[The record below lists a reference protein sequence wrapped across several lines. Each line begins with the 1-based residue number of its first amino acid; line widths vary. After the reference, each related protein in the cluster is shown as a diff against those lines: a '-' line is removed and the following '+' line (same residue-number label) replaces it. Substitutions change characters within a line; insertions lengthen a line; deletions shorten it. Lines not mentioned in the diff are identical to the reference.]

1 MPRNQLLLITAA
13 LIALSG
19 CASTTTSQLIPSPQ
33 QPVCRSAAKAVIL
46 WVTRWRPDQKD
57 VLAREAAA
65 AQGLGQF
72 FEKSGCFQSSTLRR
86 LPEYSMEAIQRALAD
101 AATRHERVILIAVRE
116 LGPTVKIGAS
126 LALVE
131 GGTEVVLD
139 FSEYGTAEAE
149 PRTFTVQDG
158 KRGRTTI
165 SSSDRQFRNRGQT
178 TFFSESQSPGKK
190 ESEAMA

>member
-1 MPRNQLLLITAA
+1 
-13 LIALSG
+13 
-19 CASTTTSQLIPSPQ
+19 
-33 QPVCRSAAKAVIL
+33 
-46 WVTRWRPDQKD
+46 
-57 VLAREAAA
+57 
-65 AQGLGQF
+65 
-72 FEKSGCFQSSTLRR
+72 
-86 LPEYSMEAIQRALAD
+86 MEAIQRALAD